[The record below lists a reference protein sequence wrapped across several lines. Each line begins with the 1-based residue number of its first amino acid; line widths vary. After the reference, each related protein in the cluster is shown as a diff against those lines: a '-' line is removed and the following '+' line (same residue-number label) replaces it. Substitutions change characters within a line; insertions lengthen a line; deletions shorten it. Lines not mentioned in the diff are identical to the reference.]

1 MPILSCGVSMLQAKS
16 YIRKKIHVSG
26 NEYYYIHIPSKLA
39 HDSQFPFRDGDELR
53 IAVDVSRIKVYNGS
67 ECIRRVYKGSL
78 KKRFAVN
85 TKQAAFIDYLLRRFM
100 MVRG

>member
-1 MPILSCGVSMLQAKS
+1 MGINLYTKIGSIFIYQDSSYQTGVFMLQARS

-53 IAVDVSRIKVYNGS
+53 IAVDVSRNRMIIEKING
-67 ECIRRVYKGSL
+67 
-78 KKRFAVN
+78 KK
-85 TKQAAFIDYLLRRFM
+85 KQKNKK
-100 MVRG
+100 

>member
-53 IAVDVSRIKVYNGS
+53 IAVDVSRNRMIIEKING
-67 ECIRRVYKGSL
+67 
-78 KKRFAVN
+78 KK
-85 TKQAAFIDYLLRRFM
+85 KQKNKK
-100 MVRG
+100 

>member
-1 MPILSCGVSMLQAKS
+1 MGINLYTKIGSIFIYQDSSYQTGVLMLQARS

-53 IAVDVSRIKVYNGS
+53 IAVDVSRNRMIIEKING
-67 ECIRRVYKGSL
+67 
-78 KKRFAVN
+78 KK
-85 TKQAAFIDYLLRRFM
+85 KQKNKK
-100 MVRG
+100 